1 MSNLEKATKAYNKI
15 MWDLGEFNK
24 LAEDLIYQG
33 VLKGD
38 YDVADLVNV
47 VQGYLNEFE
56 TVGSERYAE
65 RFSKDYFERTEAE
78 AEMKKYKY
86 FIKKWTN
93 VKGE

>member
-47 VQGYLNEFE
+47 V
-56 TVGSERYAE
+56 
-65 RFSKDYFERTEAE
+65 
-78 AEMKKYKY
+78 
-86 FIKKWTN
+86 
-93 VKGE
+93 